1 MGGKGIASTLFAM
14 PLLSCFVLKG
24 PPVPEISQVGAEGV
38 VPPPPP
44 PPPPKCAQC
53 LFAGETG
60 RQGWL
65 LGNCFDR
72 GKFIKYI

>member
-24 PPVPEISQVGAEGV
+24 APVPEISQVGAEGV

-44 PPPPKCAQC
+44 PPLQNVLSA
-53 LFAGETG
+53 F
-60 RQGWL
+60 L
-65 LGNCFDR
+65 LGRLGDKAGC
-72 GKFIKYI
+72 

>member
-1 MGGKGIASTLFAM
+1 MGGKGIASSLFAM

-44 PPPPKCAQC
+44 PSKMCSVPFCW
-53 LFAGETG
+53 GDWET
-60 RQGWL
+60 RLVVREL
-65 LGNCFDR
+65 L
-72 GKFIKYI
+72 